1 MWSLPDADPGTV
13 VIVLR
18 VPREVV
24 KRTEGRIVSFSRR
37 DARLLPIFFRAI
49 EENYE
54 KVPALADWHAF
65 TAGEELA
72 VISKVLGH
80 ADYSTT
86 LRVYAHL
93 DPARAKLAA
102 ARIDAV
108 LGRMLPAIDEAAN
121 A

>member
-18 VPREVV
+18 VLREVV

-54 KVPALADWHAF
+54 KVPALAD
-65 TAGEELA
+65 
-72 VISKVLGH
+72 
-80 ADYSTT
+80 
-86 LRVYAHL
+86 
-93 DPARAKLAA
+93 
-102 ARIDAV
+102 
-108 LGRMLPAIDEAAN
+108 
-121 A
+121 